1 MFESVSLW
9 RRVLVSQ
16 PTPVGKPLPA
26 SGRAGRNLPAAF
38 ASAIVLLGVAAV
50 GLFWY
55 RPVLNAFIGLLILA
69 AIWELA
75 GAFARKNV
83 YAQLLPLYLGAAGM
97 ITAASLD
104 SVFWLAISLYLTF
117 FAVVVWRFFFAE
129 PLHLIGAPQEGA
141 TSANQ
146 IVAADSV
153 TSTKADASPSAAAG
167 SPHAPRFVSKPIHDI
182 IISMFIAAYIPFTA
196 AFVVLLSEEWPD
208 TPWPFAFFVV
218 IVVCSDIGGWFA
230 GITFGK
236 HPLAP
241 RISPKKTWEGLA
253 GSVILSALAALGATF
268 VLDIEWWWMIPLA
281 FVGSLV
287 GTLGDLIESLIKRL
301 LDLKDMSELVPGHG
315 GLLDRLD
322 ALLFTAP
329 MFYIIYTTAL

>member
-1 MFESVSLW
+1 MSESVSPW
-9 RRVLVSQ
+9 RRALAPQ

-55 RPVLNAFIGLLILA
+55 RPVLDVFIGLLILA

-83 YAQLLPLYLGAAGM
+83 YAQLPPLYLGAAGM

-117 FAVVVWRFFFAE
+117 FAVGVWRFFFAE
-129 PLHLIGAPQEGA
+129 PLHLVGVPQESTKKANKAVAASA
-141 TSANQ
+141 TSITAT
-146 IVAADSV
+146 AP
-153 TSTKADASPSAAAG
+153 PSASVPPETPG
-167 SPHAPRFVSKPIHDI
+167 FVSKPIHDI
-182 IISMFIAAYIPFTA
+182 IISMFIAVYIPFTA
-196 AFVVLLSEEWPD
+196 AFVVLLSEAWPD
-208 TPWPFAFFVV
+208 TPWPFAFFIV

-241 RISPKKTWEGLA
+241 RVSPKKTWEGLA
-253 GSVILSALAALGATF
+253 GSVILSALAALGATV
-268 VLDIEWWWMIPLA
+268 VLDIAWWWMLPLA
-281 FVGSLV
+281 MVGSLV

-329 MFYIIYTTAL
+329 MFYIVYTAAL